1 MQRTGGH
8 LQSGDEEG
16 VLQEEVSELDG
27 LASTLIYENSKY
39 QSNLTVYVLKD
50 ANVDHHVDLWLFM
63 FWKMQMLTTTLIY
76 ENSKYQSNFTVYVL
90 KDANV
95 DHHIL

>member
-1 MQRTGGH
+1 MKPVMQRTGGH

-27 LASTLIYENSKY
+27 LASTLIYENSKC

-50 ANVDHHVDLWLFM
+50 ANVDHH
-63 FWKMQMLTTTLIY
+63 
-76 ENSKYQSNFTVYVL
+76 
-90 KDANV
+90 
-95 DHHIL
+95 IL

>member
-27 LASTLIYENSKY
+27 LASTLIYENTEAE
-39 QSNLTVYVLKD
+39 Q
-50 ANVDHHVDLWLFM
+50 
-63 FWKMQMLTTTLIY
+63 
-76 ENSKYQSNFTVYVL
+76 
-90 KDANV
+90 
-95 DHHIL
+95 